1 MNQRDVRVT
10 LDFDGEAGVLELRS
24 GYLAL
29 ARFRGHQGMKAMCRI
44 LEQEGG
50 TFSMSDAADSA
61 STALIAS
68 VGEALMMAIQFKDE
82 KANLLEET
90 FTDPRAL
97 LCRSAT
103 MSCPVG
109 DATKSLNC
117 GTISNALKQSEP
129 LLSAHRCQMRWS

>member
-1 MNQRDVRVT
+1 
-10 LDFDGEAGVLELRS
+10 
-24 GYLAL
+24 
-29 ARFRGHQGMKAMCRI
+29 MKAMCRI

-50 TFSMSDAADSA
+50 TFSMGDAADSA

-90 FTDPRAL
+90 FKDPRAL
-97 LCRSAT
+97 LCRSTT

-109 DATKSLNC
+109 MP
-117 GTISNALKQSEP
+117 Q
-129 LLSAHRCQMRWS
+129 RV